1 MPPAFALSQDQ
12 TLRFIK
18 TRRPKVT
25 QPDEHRPYSLI
36 KSAQATRPGQ
46 TTRSVCSS
54 SKRYINK
61 HPNHP
66 SKRVTK
72 PNYTQTTNRHAL
84 SGTTSGRRQRIP
96 SRPYIIVKEQKLGQ
110 TAYHLAGG
118 ADCLTESTL
127 AAGGKS
133 FTGTAR
139 EMQATVPF
147 GEAAFRGPPDAR
159 QQLSLQSYDCLP
171 TLLAPLQ
178 IPSGKPRD
186 SDAQGG
192 GGRKAGQGTDRIDG
206 GTGLRDIG

>member
-96 SRPYIIVKEQKLGQ
+96 SRPYIIVKEQPVSG
-110 TAYHLAGG
+110 
-118 ADCLTESTL
+118 L
-127 AAGGKS
+127 AAEIFRS
-133 FTGTAR
+133 SRRR
-139 EMQATVPF
+139 EALSSRVPR
-147 GEAAFRGPPDAR
+147 ACQRHYSPP
-159 QQLSLQSYDCLP
+159 
-171 TLLAPLQ
+171 
-178 IPSGKPRD
+178 
-186 SDAQGG
+186 
-192 GGRKAGQGTDRIDG
+192 GRKPENRRIPRK
-206 GTGLRDIG
+206 TRRIPPKPPARNRHPCAKKWIATELCVNCRR

>member
-96 SRPYIIVKEQKLGQ
+96 SRPYIIVKEQPVSG
-110 TAYHLAGG
+110 
-118 ADCLTESTL
+118 L
-127 AAGGKS
+127 AAEIFRS
-133 FTGTAR
+133 AR
-139 EMQATVPF
+139 RREALSSRVPR
-147 GEAAFRGPPDAR
+147 ACQRHYSPPGR
-159 QQLSLQSYDCLP
+159 KP
-171 TLLAPLQ
+171 K
-178 IPSGKPRD
+178 IPGFPRKTHKIPPKHPARD
-186 SDAQGG
+186 S
-192 GGRKAGQGTDRIDG
+192 RTTTKSWTTAGLCVDRITQLDPIPKSG
-206 GTGLRDIG
+206 